1 MGRWIVL
8 VALGLGMT
16 GCLPWWGAS
25 LIRDFVIWPVIVGA
39 VNADR
44 AAHGSDLTPLNAGS
58 SAPSQGPPDTPAQ
71 EGHPQ

>member
-1 MGRWIVL
+1 MRRWAVL
-8 VALGLGMT
+8 MALGFGMT

-44 AAHGSDLTPLNAGS
+44 AAGTP
-58 SAPSQGPPDTPAQ
+58 SAPEAP
-71 EGHPQ
+71 